1 MPKVKYTH
9 YTMGRNFVKQTN
21 YERINTG
28 RRKAAQPAQPVSP
41 MTTQEL
47 DSAYQYRQ
55 RAKREKLV
63 RLADVN
69 FEAGACVLVTLTFR
83 ENVQDYD
90 TAVKAFKGFTKKL
103 RRKLDDVQYIA
114 TLEIQQRGAYH
125 FHILVNA
132 PDTQFALD
140 NVMTLWQNGIVDI
153 QPVTDVK
160 KSILYITKDLIGQSR
175 NHPLFNRRCYFVS
188 QGLTPCIEINTW
200 NGTKAQLQGVQQ
212 MLQGRMPNKSSH
224 ASSTKAGQVDFRDY
238 YFQTNLYPAPP
249 VAKLRPF

>member
-1 MPKVKYTH
+1 MANYTH
-9 YTMGRNFVKQTN
+9 YTISRNLVKTTD
-21 YERINTG
+21 YEKINTG
-28 RRKAAQPAQPVSP
+28 WKSAQSKQSPSP
-41 MTTQEL
+41 MTQQEL

-69 FEAGACVLVTLTFR
+69 FEAGACVFVTLTFR

-125 FHILVNA
+125 FHILLNA
-132 PDTQFALD
+132 PDVQFALD
-140 NVMTLWQNGIVDI
+140 NIAPLWQNGIVDI
-153 QPVTDVK
+153 QPVTEVK
-160 KSILYITKDLIGQSR
+160 KVILYITKDLMSQSR
-175 NHPLFNRRCYFVS
+175 KHPLFNRRCYFVS

-212 MLQGRMPNKSSH
+212 MLQGRVPNKSSH
-224 ASSTKAGQVDFRDY
+224 ASNTKAGQVDFRDY
-238 YFQTNLYPAPP
+238 YFQTNLYPTPP
-249 VAKLRPF
+249 IAKLRPI

>member
-1 MPKVKYTH
+1 MANYTH
-9 YTMGRNFVKQTN
+9 YTISRNFVKTTD
-21 YERINTG
+21 YEKINTG
-28 RRKAAQPAQPVSP
+28 RKSAQSKQSPSP
-41 MTTQEL
+41 MTQQEL

-69 FEAGACVLVTLTFR
+69 FEAGSCVFVTLTFR

-125 FHILVNA
+125 FHILLNA

-140 NVMTLWQNGIVDI
+140 NIMPLWQNGIVDI
-153 QPVTDVK
+153 QPVTEVK
-160 KSILYITKDLIGQSR
+160 KVILYITKDLIVQGR
-175 NHPLFNRRCYFVS
+175 KHPLFNRRCYFVS

-200 NGTKAQLQGVQQ
+200 NGTEAQLQGVQQ

-224 ASSTKAGQVDFRDY
+224 ANRTKAGQVDFRDY
-238 YFQTNLYPAPP
+238 YFQTNLYATPTI
-249 VAKLRPF
+249 AKLRPI